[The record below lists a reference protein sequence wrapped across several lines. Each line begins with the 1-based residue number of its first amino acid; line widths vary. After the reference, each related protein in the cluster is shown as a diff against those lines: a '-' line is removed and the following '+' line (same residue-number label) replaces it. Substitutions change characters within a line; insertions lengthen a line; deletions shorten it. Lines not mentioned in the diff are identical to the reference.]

1 MNEMI
6 SIINIIVL
14 ALTFIAIIWYTV
26 ETFRLRK
33 ITSDQ
38 LLYNIRPVIILE
50 LKRDGKKDY
59 EPITKEKR
67 TQLPINGIVAEIKNI
82 GEGIA
87 TNIDVEKI
95 VVTDSV
101 GKEIFI
107 VTGEIMPLARAE
119 KEEVGFYVI
128 CEHQFEAEY
137 VKQKIFNGE
146 FRNDGMIKIYYDD
159 LQGNRFYTLMKQKEK
174 GGEWNFYETKKGD

>member
-101 GKEIFI
+101 GKEIFNNG
-107 VTGEIMPLARAE
+107 VNSL
-119 KEEVGFYVI
+119 
-128 CEHQFEAEY
+128 
-137 VKQKIFNGE
+137 FNSYMG
-146 FRNDGMIKIYYDD
+146 RG
-159 LQGNRFYTLMKQKEK
+159 
-174 GGEWNFYETKKGD
+174 